1 MLVKLLKA
9 KLHRAAVTDVK
20 LQYPGSMKVDAD
32 LMEKV
37 GIMPYESV
45 MVADLNNGN
54 RLETYVIPA
63 PAGSGE
69 IIILGAAAKLVNPKD
84 RIIIMN
90 FGFFTPEEAK
100 SFKPKVL
107 ALDENNKIVG

>member
-9 KLHRAAVTDVK
+9 KLHSGAVTDAK
-20 LQYPGSMKVDAD
+20 LHYQGSMKVDSE
-32 LMEKV
+32 LLEKV

-45 MVADLNNGN
+45 IVSDLTNGN

-69 IIILGAAAKLVNPKD
+69 IVILGAAAKLINPKD

-90 FGFFTPEEAK
+90 FAFFTPEEAK
-100 SFKPKVL
+100 NLKPKVL
-107 ALDENNKIVG
+107 VLDENNKIVG